1 MPTVLRGQPHPVDP
15 CRRVGVTFSAL
26 FPTSSRIHPRVFS
39 FRAFESIFSASP
51 DARLLYYFIAILNF
65 GFYTFLKISFFCFV
79 FIDFAGFYHLF
90 LSFVTDCSFQCKRT
104 KYPDEGQRG
113 APDEGWMGP
122 RSSSERA
129 SKQASTRFFLGALF
143 PDTFVLF
150 HGGRV
155 LAVSRGCW

>member
-1 MPTVLRGQPHPVDP
+1 ML
-15 CRRVGVTFSAL
+15 L
-26 FPTSSRIHPRVFS
+26 K
-39 FRAFESIFSASP
+39 AFFSASP

-122 RSSSERA
+122 KSSSEQA
-129 SKQASTRFFLGALF
+129 SKQARVSSSALFSLMVLFFLMEVACS
-143 PDTFVLF
+143 P
-150 HGGRV
+150 
-155 LAVSRGCW
+155 